1 MLVFLLRRLM
11 QACFVMIII
20 SVISFAIQG
29 KLGDPVQQMVG
40 MSASP
45 AERAQLREEL
55 GLNDSFISQYWRFA
69 KNVVHGDLGM
79 SYYYK
84 EPALDV
90 ILKKLPATLELAFC
104 AIILVILVATPCGVI
119 AAIRPRHLF
128 SRFLMILSSIGLS
141 VPVFIVAIFLV
152 YLFSVKLNM
161 APSFGRGQTTEV
173 LGLWNSGLFN
183 KDGLSHLILPSL
195 TLTIALMPVFVR
207 LIRAE
212 MMEVLQSEYIRFAW
226 SKGLSA
232 PRIYFLHALKNTM
245 LPIITVGG
253 IQAGTLIAYTILTET
268 IFQWPGMGFLFMD
281 AVSRVDTPLI
291 SAYLIVVGGLFVIT
305 NTLVD
310 LIYGLVNPTVRLA
323 SHGL

>member
-1 MLVFLLRRLM
+1 MLIFLLRRLM

-20 SVISFAIQG
+20 SVISFAIQD

-40 MSASP
+40 MTVSQQ
-45 AERAQLREEL
+45 ERNQIREEL
-55 GLNDSFISQYWRFA
+55 GLNDSFFLQYWRFA
-69 KNVVHGDLGM
+69 KGVVHGDLGT

-84 EPALDV
+84 EPTLDV
-90 ILKKLPATLELAFC
+90 ILEKLPATLELAIC
-104 AIILVILVATPCGVI
+104 AIILVILVATPCGVL
-119 AAIRPRHLF
+119 AAIKPKHIL
-128 SRFLMILSSIGLS
+128 SRLLMIVSSIGLS
-141 VPVFIVAIFLV
+141 VPIFIIAILMV
-152 YLFSVKLNM
+152 YIFSIEMNL
-161 APSFGRGQTTEV
+161 APSFGRGETTKV
-173 LGLWNSGLFN
+173 FGLWESGIFT
-183 KDGLSHLILPSL
+183 KDGLKHLLLPSL
-195 TLTIALMPVFVR
+195 SLAIALMPIFVR

-226 SKGLSA
+226 SKGLSSR
-232 PRIYFLHALKNTM
+232 RIYFKHALKNTM
-245 LPIITVGG
+245 LPVITVGG
-253 IQAGTLIAYTILTET
+253 IQAGTLVAYTILTET

-291 SAYLIVVGGLFVIT
+291 SAYLIVVGGIFVIT

>member
-1 MLVFLLRRLM
+1 MLIFLLRRLM

-20 SVISFAIQG
+20 SLISFAIQD

-40 MSASP
+40 MTVSQE
-45 AERAQLREEL
+45 ERNLIRDDL
-55 GLNDSFISQYWRFA
+55 GLNDGFFIQYWRFA
-69 KNVVHGDLGM
+69 KGAIHGDLGT

-84 EPALDV
+84 EPTLDV
-90 ILKKLPATLELAFC
+90 ILEKLPATLELAFC
-104 AIILVILVATPCGVI
+104 AIVLVVIVATPCGVL
-119 AAIRPRHLF
+119 AAIKPKHVL
-128 SRFLMILSSIGLS
+128 SRLLMIISSIGLS
-141 VPVFIVAIFLV
+141 VPIFIIAILMV
-152 YLFSVKLNM
+152 YIFSIELNL
-161 APSFGRGQTTEV
+161 APSFGRGNTVEIFS
-173 LGLWNSGLFN
+173 LWESGLFT
-183 KDGLSHLILPSL
+183 KDGLKHLLLPSL
-195 TLTIALMPVFVR
+195 SLAIALMPIFVR

-232 PRIYFLHALKNTM
+232 RRIYFKHALKNTM
-245 LPIITVGG
+245 LPVITVGG
-253 IQAGTLIAYTILTET
+253 IQAGTLVAYTILTET

-281 AVSRVDTPLI
+281 AVSRVDTPLV
-291 SAYLIVVGGLFVIT
+291 SAYLIVVGGIFVIT

>member
-1 MLVFLLRRLM
+1 MLIFLLRRLI

-20 SVISFAIQG
+20 SVISFAIQD
-29 KLGDPVQQMVG
+29 KLGDPIQQMVG
-40 MSASP
+40 MTASP
-45 AERAQLREEL
+45 DEREQLREQL
-55 GLNDSFISQYWRFA
+55 GLNDGFLSQYWRFA
-69 KNVVHGDLGM
+69 KGAVQGDLGT

-90 ILKKLPATLELAFC
+90 ILKKLPATLELVFC
-104 AIILVILVATPCGVI
+104 SILLIIFVATPCGVL
-119 AAIRPRHLF
+119 AAIKPKHPV
-128 SRFLMILSSIGLS
+128 SRFLMIVSSIGLS
-141 VPVFIVAIFLV
+141 VPIFIIAIFMV
-152 YLFSVKLNM
+152 YLFSVEWNI
-161 APSFGRGQTTEV
+161 APSFGRGQTTEI
-173 LGLWNSGLFN
+173 LGLWDSGIFT
-183 KDGLSHLILPSL
+183 KDGLSHLLLPSL
-195 TLTIALMPVFVR
+195 SLAIALMPIFVR

-232 PRIYFLHALKNTM
+232 KRIYFIHALKNTM
-245 LPIITVGG
+245 LPVITVGG
-253 IQAGTLIAYTILTET
+253 IQAGTLVAYTILTET

-291 SAYLIVVGGLFVIT
+291 AAYLIVVGGMFVIT
-305 NTLVD
+305 NTVVD

>member
-1 MLVFLLRRLM
+1 MLIFLLRRLI

-20 SVISFAIQG
+20 SVISFAIQD

-40 MSASP
+40 MSVSTE
-45 AERAQLREEL
+45 ERNQLRNEL
-55 GLNDSFISQYWRFA
+55 GLNDGFFSQYWSFA
-69 KNVVHGDLGM
+69 KGAIHGDLGT

-90 ILKKLPATLELAFC
+90 IFKKLPATLELAFC
-104 AIILVILVATPCGVI
+104 AILVVILVATPCGVL
-119 AAIRPRHLF
+119 AAIKPKHIV
-128 SRFLMILSSIGLS
+128 SRLLMIMSSIGLS
-141 VPVFIVAIFLV
+141 VPIFIIAIFMV
-152 YLFSVKLNM
+152 YIFSIELNV
-161 APSFGRGQTTEV
+161 APSFGRGHTTE
-173 LGLWNSGLFN
+173 LFGLWESGIFT
-183 KDGLSHLILPSL
+183 KDGLKHLLLPTF
-195 TLTIALMPVFVR
+195 TLAIALMPIFVR

-232 PRIYFLHALKNTM
+232 SRIYFVHALKNTM
-245 LPIITVGG
+245 LPVITVGG
-253 IQAGTLIAYTILTET
+253 IQAGTLVAYTILTET

-291 SAYLIVVGGLFVIT
+291 SAYLIVVGGMFVIT
-305 NTLVD
+305 NTVVD

>member
-1 MLVFLLRRLM
+1 MVIFILRRLL

-20 SVISFAIQG
+20 SLISFAIQD

-40 MSASP
+40 MTVSQQ
-45 AERAQLREEL
+45 ERDQLRNEL
-55 GLNDSFISQYWRFA
+55 GLNDSFLSQYWRFA
-69 KNVVHGDLGM
+69 QGAIQGDLGT

-90 ILKKLPATLELAFC
+90 ILDKLPATLELAFS
-104 AIILVILVATPCGVI
+104 AIFIIIIVAIPCGVW
-119 AAIRPRHLF
+119 AAIKPKHPV
-128 SRFLMILSSIGLS
+128 SRLIMVVSSIGLS
-141 VPVFIVAIFLV
+141 IPIFIVAILLV
-152 YLFSVKLNM
+152 YVFSIELNL
-161 APSFGRGQTTEV
+161 APSFGRGETTDIFGVWE
-173 LGLWNSGLFN
+173 SGFFT
-183 KDGLSHLILPSL
+183 KDGLRHLLLPSMAL
-195 TLTIALMPVFVR
+195 AIALMPIFIR

-232 PRIYFLHALKNTM
+232 PRIYFKHALKNTM
-245 LPIITVGG
+245 LPVITVGG
-253 IQAGTLIAYTILTET
+253 IQAGTLVAYTILTET

-281 AVSRVDTPLI
+281 AVNRVDTPLV
-291 SAYLIVVGGLFVIT
+291 SAYLIVVGGIFVVT

>member
-1 MLVFLLRRLM
+1 MLIFLLRRM
-11 QACFVMIII
+11 IQACFVMIII
-20 SVISFAIQG
+20 SVISFAIQD

-40 MSASP
+40 MSVSLE
-45 AERAQLREEL
+45 ERNQIRDEL
-55 GLNDSFISQYWRFA
+55 GLNDGFFVQYWHFA
-69 KNVVHGDLGM
+69 KGAIHGDLGT

-104 AIILVILVATPCGVI
+104 AILIVILVATPCGVL
-119 AAIRPRHLF
+119 AAIKPKHVL
-128 SRFLMILSSIGLS
+128 SRLLMIISSIGLS
-141 VPVFIVAIFLV
+141 VPIFIVAILMV
-152 YLFSVKLNM
+152 YIFSIELNM
-161 APSFGRGQTTEV
+161 APSFGRGQTIEIF
-173 LGLWNSGLFN
+173 GLWESGLFT
-183 KDGLSHLILPSL
+183 KDGLKHLILPSL
-195 TLTIALMPVFVR
+195 SLAIALMPIFVR

-232 PRIYFLHALKNTM
+232 RRIYFIHALKNTM
-245 LPIITVGG
+245 LPVITVGG
-253 IQAGTLIAYTILTET
+253 IQAGTLVAYTILTET

-281 AVSRVDTPLI
+281 AVSRVDTPLV
-291 SAYLIVVGGLFVIT
+291 SAYLIVVGGIFVIT
-305 NTLVD
+305 NTVVD